1 MIAALALAAQL
12 KGTFDLSG
20 AVGTQVRQVDPAP
33 VITVPRLEKIV
44 VADDL
49 FAVVNGRLT
58 LTEPR
63 WSASLSAAPGF
74 AIQDAE
80 LGKYAT
86 TEVPWE
92 DFTAGATTNAVLW
105 RDRHLTVTF
114 LQALSYSRLLLTQAS
129 LYPYQQGTVGGQ
141 PPQLTNVPVSTT
153 TAGQLGGWD
162 PSLGAS
168 VRTSRLTTVFA
179 SAGFTFRGGLDDRTQ
194 ALIPGQY
201 GPRAAVGAS
210 EALSP
215 LDTISM
221 SASGQN
227 LWTQGACPPPKPATQ
242 LCNEQVPIAQLTG
255 NWRHTLSRAS
265 SISFMG
271 GVAASVE
278 QIATSNDVV
287 VLPVAGVTYA
297 HRFGVQSPQPN
308 ETPSDTQNDA
318 ATDTQAEARTQ
329 TQTEK
334 TETETGTQPEPPQ
347 ESPQEETLPEGSRLD
362 DLFGTST
369 LTATAQLAPTVDP
382 LTGSLSTRVST
393 TATLAKQLSREV
405 AVAANLAFAQSVPVP
420 HPDPFPLT
428 LVGGGGTA
436 RVFLTRQVD
445 LSLTALEQWQFQS
458 VYGSIRSTVGSV
470 TLTVREPTFR
480 FW

>member
-20 AVGTQVRQVDPAP
+20 AVGTQVRQVDPSP
-33 VITVPRLEKIV
+33 IITVPRLEKIV

-49 FAVVNGRLT
+49 FALVNARLT
-58 LTEPR
+58 LAEPR
-63 WSASLSAAPGF
+63 WSASLSAAPGL

-86 TEVPWE
+86 TQVPWE

-141 PPQLTNVPVSTT
+141 PAQLPNVPVSTTT

-179 SAGFTFRGGLDDRTQ
+179 SAGFTYRGGLDPATRG
-194 ALIPGQY
+194 LIPGQY

-215 LDTISM
+215 LDTVGL

-227 LWTQGACPPPKPATQ
+227 LWTQGACPPPRPPTQ
-242 LCNEQVPIAQLTG
+242 FCNEQVPLAQLTG
-255 NWRHTLSRAS
+255 NWRRTLSRAS
-265 SISFMG
+265 SISFMAG
-271 GVAASVE
+271 AGASVD
-278 QIATSNDVV
+278 QLATSNAVV
-287 VLPVAGVTYA
+287 ILPVAGVTYA
-297 HRFGVQSPQPN
+297 HRFGVPSPEPN
-308 ETPSDTQNDA
+308 EAQNGTP
-318 ATDTQAEARTQ
+318 TDTQAEAPTQ
-329 TQTEK
+329 TSTETP
-334 TETETGTQPEPPQ
+334 TETETAQPEPPK

-362 DLFGTST
+362 DLFGTSA
-369 LTATAQLAPTVDP
+369 LTATAQLAPTIDP
-382 LTGSLSTRVST
+382 LTGFLSTRVST
-393 TATLAKQLSREV
+393 TATLAKQLSRQV
-405 AVAANLAFAQSVPVP
+405 GVAANLAFAQSVPVP

-458 VYGSIRSTVGSV
+458 VYGSMRSTVGSV
-470 TLTVREPTFR
+470 TLTAREPTFR